1 MCRFCDLIDMI
12 YEGSFIRVMEF
23 IGELKVMVG
32 CGFGVGLGVNFFGG
46 ASFVQYD
53 PLQIL

>member
-1 MCRFCDLIDMI
+1 MCRFGDLIDVI

-23 IGELKVMVG
+23 MGELKVMVG
-32 CGFGVGLGVNFFGG
+32 CGFCVDLGVNFFGG
-46 ASFVQYD
+46 AGFVQYD

>member
-1 MCRFCDLIDMI
+1 MCRFGDLIDVI

-23 IGELKVMVG
+23 MGELKLMVG
-32 CGFGVGLGVNFFGG
+32 CGFCVDLGVNFFGG
-46 ASFVQYD
+46 AGFVQYD